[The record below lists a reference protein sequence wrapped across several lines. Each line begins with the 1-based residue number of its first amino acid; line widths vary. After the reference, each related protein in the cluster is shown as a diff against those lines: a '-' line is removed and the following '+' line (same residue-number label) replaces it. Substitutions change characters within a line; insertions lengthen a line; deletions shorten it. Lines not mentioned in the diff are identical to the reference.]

1 MRACLSCQSRKIGRG
16 HARPHQDLKV
26 RSGGFHQPTEQ
37 GSARRGT
44 CGLPAGQDGAK
55 VQCFGRFQRRK
66 GVFADIK
73 GTMQGADDRM
83 ASGLCSGPGG
93 RVDGTQCVRIQ
104 FPLRG
109 QHTGHNA
116 VRTRL
121 HQRCGG
127 LGHLGKLIAV
137 VAEIAEPGPQ
147 QGTHRQAGLGLDLPH
162 QRKAGRGAADDQVG
176 AQLQPVGPAPLCRK
190 GACDTVY
197 TNFQC
202 VSHKYLQGPSAS
214 LLTGLSLP

>member
-1 MRACLSCQSRKIGRG
+1 
-16 HARPHQDLKV
+16 
-26 RSGGFHQPTEQ
+26 
-37 GSARRGT
+37 
-44 CGLPAGQDGAK
+44 
-55 VQCFGRFQRRK
+55 
-66 GVFADIK
+66 
-73 GTMQGADDRM
+73 MQGADDRT

-93 RVDGTQCVRIQ
+93 RVDGTQCVHVQ
-104 FPLRG
+104 LPLRG

-121 HQRCGG
+121 HQLSGG

-137 VAEIAEPGPQ
+137 VAEITEPGPQ

-197 TNFQC
+197 TNF
-202 VSHKYLQGPSAS
+202 
-214 LLTGLSLP
+214 